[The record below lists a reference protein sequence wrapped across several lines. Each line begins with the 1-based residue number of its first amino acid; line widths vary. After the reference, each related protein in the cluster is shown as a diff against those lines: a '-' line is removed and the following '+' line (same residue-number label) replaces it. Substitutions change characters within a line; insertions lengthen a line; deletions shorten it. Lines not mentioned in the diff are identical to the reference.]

1 MCIFAV
7 FSFHNNGYRRYDVIR
22 RCEQVK
28 GVTNVKISDTYG
40 SNAGNIYGCKVGG
53 IYGSKVVR
61 EREGLQE
68 VRVEGKFLLKKLKSS
83 LGSKSPDGDGD
94 GDSPKPIK
102 RGWIR
107 GRGRGWR
114 AGTGM
119 ILLYPAPTRPV
130 AIPSHAQMTMLAR
143 GGLGIR

>member
-83 LGSKSPDGDGD
+83 LGSKVGDVQLKEYSVGEKTQKQGGQQSCVGMAKIPTGTGPCQVPD
-94 GDSPKPIK
+94 PN
-102 RGWIR
+102 R
-107 GRGRGWR
+107 GRFRG
-114 AGTGM
+114 
-119 ILLYPAPTRPV
+119 
-130 AIPSHAQMTMLAR
+130 
-143 GGLGIR
+143 